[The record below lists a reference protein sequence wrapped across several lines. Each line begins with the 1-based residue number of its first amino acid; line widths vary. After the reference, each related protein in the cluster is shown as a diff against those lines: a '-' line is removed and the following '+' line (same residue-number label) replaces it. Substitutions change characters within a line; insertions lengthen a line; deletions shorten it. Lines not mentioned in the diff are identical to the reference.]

1 MSCSSVHCLTTPLYT
16 TLCSVLQ
23 TLIPRFTGAIVDAI
37 VDKKTPQEFQVMWC
51 HEAVCPVQ
59 SIINSTA
66 FTTLS
71 GHSHKGVYQ
80 AAR

>member
-1 MSCSSVHCLTTPLYT
+1 M
-16 TLCSVLQ
+16 Q
-23 TLIPRFTGAIVDAI
+23 TLVPRFTGAIVDAI

-59 SIINSTA
+59 SVINSTTFTTLSGYECTT

-71 GHSHKGVYQ
+71 GHYHKGVYQ